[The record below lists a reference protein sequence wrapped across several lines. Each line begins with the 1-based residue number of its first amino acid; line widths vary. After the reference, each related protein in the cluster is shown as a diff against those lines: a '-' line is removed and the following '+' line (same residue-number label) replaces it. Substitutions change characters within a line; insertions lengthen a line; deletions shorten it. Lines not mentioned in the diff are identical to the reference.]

1 MMSTPDVIDHLV
13 DRGIE
18 ITVDGD
24 KLRWRAPAGTMTD
37 VDIALLRENKQAI
50 VAAHRPTH
58 PTPDEFDGWLDEQ
71 IEIARRRDAFTERAA
86 IMEFDAG
93 LLRVEA
99 ERQAAAETLKPKGP
113 DYD

>member
-1 MMSTPDVIDHLV
+1 MSAFDLVDHLV

-18 ITVDGD
+18 IAVDGD
-24 KLRWRAPAGTMTD
+24 KLRWRAPVGVVTEA
-37 VDIALLRENKQAI
+37 DIAMLREHKHAI

-58 PTPDEFDGWLDEQ
+58 PTPAEFDNWLDGQ
-71 IEIARRRDAFTERAA
+71 IEIARRRDEYEERAA